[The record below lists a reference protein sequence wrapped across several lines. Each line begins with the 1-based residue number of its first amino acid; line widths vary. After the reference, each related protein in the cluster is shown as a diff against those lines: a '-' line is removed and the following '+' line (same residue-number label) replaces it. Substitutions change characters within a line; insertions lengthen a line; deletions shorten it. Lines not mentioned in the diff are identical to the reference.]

1 MFLNVSQRL
10 TTSVVA
16 RKCFFRNHSSTNLLL
31 DKGFING
38 VWVGATSNK
47 TFEVLNPSTGNVIA
61 QVADMGK
68 GETEAAIDAA
78 HNRFHSKEW
87 QSLTAKDRSNLLKV
101 SNTTAGQSR

>member
-1 MFLNVSQRL
+1 MFLNVSHRL

-16 RKCFFRNHSSTNLLL
+16 RNSIFRKYSSANLLL

-47 TFEVLNPSTGNVIA
+47 TFEVLNPSTNNVIA

-78 HNRFHSKEW
+78 YNRFHSKEW

-101 SNTTAGQSR
+101 RITA